1 MGWARSI
8 AWAMN
13 LVEHGAQAVC
23 SAGCMTADRE
33 VELKFLC
40 TPADLGAV
48 LAAAPAGDD
57 ESRELISVYFDT
69 PDLALQ
75 KAGVSLRVRE
85 SKGTRVQTVKRGEGM
100 SREEHEAAITGEEP
114 DPELGPLQTH
124 LPEGGRIVP
133 AYTLRVT
140 RRQRTFHY
148 RGAEIELA
156 LDQGEVTDGTG
167 RSPIC
172 EVELELKSGP
182 PEALFALGR
191 ELSKAAPL
199 YLSFDGKASRGQA
212 LVAGETLQARRGDD
226 IALTA
231 GATAA
236 EAFQAIARNALGQI
250 AANASVLRVEP
261 REEAVHQLRVAARRL
276 RSALSTFK
284 PLVDDGGL
292 SPVKGDLRWLAGSLD
307 EARDLDV
314 FAASVS
320 DQAKTLAMPPPG
332 LDALTA
338 ALEAAR
344 RRRWAKAAKMA
355 SSARFRALMI
365 DVAAWVETG
374 SWLAASPTPAKAFAA
389 HALRARLRK
398 VHKRGKHLAKADD
411 AARHRLRIEAKKLR
425 YAAEAF
431 ASLYGRRSAKRF
443 IGRVKDLQ
451 TTLGD
456 LNDLAVAGAL
466 VASLKLEPEAAFA
479 AGELIGLRMA
489 AKDQLIAKAEKTFR
503 RLADVDLPFA

>member
-1 MGWARSI
+1 VA
-8 AWAMN
+8 
-13 LVEHGAQAVC
+13 
-23 SAGCMTADRE
+23 ADRE

-40 TPADLGAV
+40 TPADLAAV

-85 SKGTRVQTVKRGEGM
+85 SKGARVQTVKRGEGL
-100 SREEHEAAITGEEP
+100 SREEHEAPIVGEEP
-114 DPELGPLQTH
+114 DPELGPLKAL
-124 LPEGGRIVP
+124 LPQGGRLDP
-133 AYTLRVT
+133 AFNVRVT

-156 LDQGEVTDGTG
+156 LDQGEVTDGTC

-212 LVAGETLQARRGDD
+212 LVAGATLQARRGDE
-226 IALTA
+226 IRLAA
-231 GATAA
+231 RATAA
-236 EAFQAIARNALGQI
+236 EAFQAVARNALGQI
-250 AANASVLRVEP
+250 AANAATLRHEP
-261 REEAVHQLRVAARRL
+261 AQDAVHQLRVAARRL
-276 RSALSTFK
+276 RSALSTFR
-284 PLVDDGGL
+284 PLVDDAGF
-292 SPVKGDLRWLAGSLD
+292 SPVKGDLKWLAGSLD

-320 DQAKTLAMPPPG
+320 DQAKALATPPPG

-389 HALRARLRK
+389 HALGARLRK
-398 VHKRGKHLAKADD
+398 VHKRGKHLAEADD

-431 ASLYGRRSAKRF
+431 ASLYGRRSANRF
-443 IGRVKDLQ
+443 IGRVKDVQ

-466 VASLKLEPEAAFA
+466 VASLKLEPDAAFA
-479 AGELIGLRMA
+479 AGELVGLRMA
-489 AKDQLIAKAEKTFR
+489 AKDQLIAKAEKAFK
-503 RLADVDLPFA
+503 RLADVDPPFA

>member
-1 MGWARSI
+1 
-8 AWAMN
+8 
-13 LVEHGAQAVC
+13 
-23 SAGCMTADRE
+23 MTADRE

-85 SKGTRVQTVKRGEGM
+85 SKGKRVQTVKRGEGL
-100 SREEHEAAITGEEP
+100 SREEHEAPIVGAEP
-114 DPELGPLQTH
+114 DRELGPLKTL
-124 LPEGGRIVP
+124 LPDGGRLDP
-133 AYTLRVT
+133 AFNVHVT
-140 RRQRTFHY
+140 RRQRTFRY

-191 ELSKAAPL
+191 ELAKAAPL

-212 LVAGETLQARRGDD
+212 LVAGATLHARRGDE
-226 IALTA
+226 ITLTSR
-231 GATAA
+231 ATAA
-236 EAFQAIARNALGQI
+236 EAFQAVARHALGQI
-250 AANASVLRVEP
+250 SINAATLRAEP
-261 REEAVHQLRVAARRL
+261 DPEPVHQLRVAARRL

-292 SPVKGDLRWLAGSLD
+292 SAVKGDLKWLAGSLD

-314 FAASVS
+314 FTAGVA
-320 DQAKTLAMPPPG
+320 DQARALKSPPPG
-332 LDALTA
+332 LDALTT

-344 RRRWAKAAKMA
+344 RRRWAKAARMA

-389 HALRARLRK
+389 HALQARLQK
-398 VHKRGKHLAKADD
+398 VQKGGKHLAAADD

-431 ASLYGRRSAKRF
+431 ASLYGRKSAGRF
-443 IGRVKDLQ
+443 ISRVKDLQ

-466 VASLKLEPEAAFA
+466 VGSLKLDPDAAFA
-479 AGELIGLRMA
+479 AGELVGLRMA
-489 AKDQLIAKAEKTFR
+489 GKARLIAKAEKAFK
-503 RLADVDLPFA
+503 RLMDAAPPFAVA

>member
-1 MGWARSI
+1 MA
-8 AWAMN
+8 
-13 LVEHGAQAVC
+13 
-23 SAGCMTADRE
+23 ADRE

-40 TPADLGAV
+40 TPADLAAV

-85 SKGTRVQTVKRGEGM
+85 SKGARVQTVKSGEGL
-100 SREEHEAAITGEEP
+100 SREEHEAPITGEEP
-114 DPELGPLQTH
+114 DPELGPLKSL
-124 LPEGGRIVP
+124 LPEGGRLDP
-133 AYTLRVT
+133 AFNVRVT

-167 RSPIC
+167 HSPIC

-191 ELSKAAPL
+191 ELSKTAPL

-212 LVAGETLQARRGDD
+212 LVAGETLQARRGDE
-226 IALTA
+226 IALSSR
-231 GATAA
+231 ATAA
-236 EAFQAIARNALGQI
+236 EAFQAIARHALGQI
-250 AANASVLRVEP
+250 AANAATLRAESGPEP
-261 REEAVHQLRVAARRL
+261 VHQLRVAARRL
-276 RSALSTFK
+276 RSALSTFG

-292 SPVKGDLRWLAGSLD
+292 SPVKGDLKWLAGSLD

-314 FAASVS
+314 FAAEVS
-320 DQAKTLAMPPPG
+320 DQARKLASVPAG

-344 RRRWAKAAKMA
+344 RRRWSKAAKMA

-374 SWLAASPTPAKAFAA
+374 AWLAAPPTPAKAFAA
-389 HALRARLRK
+389 EALQARLRK
-398 VHKRGKHLAKADD
+398 VHKRGKHLGDADD
-411 AARHRLRIEAKKLR
+411 AARHRLRIESKKLR
-425 YAAEAF
+425 YAAEGF
-431 ASLYGRRSAKRF
+431 ASLHARRSAKRF
-443 IGRVKDLQ
+443 VSRVKDLQ
-451 TTLGD
+451 ATLGD

-466 VASLKLEPEAAFA
+466 VASLKLEPDAAFA
-479 AGELIGLRMA
+479 AGELVGLRMA
-489 AKDQLIAKAEKTFR
+489 GKDRLIAKAEKAFK
-503 RLADVDLPFA
+503 RLADVDPPFEVA